1 MHVLLAIELQNLI
14 EHVPSHLGDN
24 VFIGKFSFCT
34 KCVQE
39 KKNNEKDQTDYLHS
53 SITMDGW
60 WRLPSSPAPPL
71 KGATTKQQQNN
82 TDQLDERRPL
92 GRTVTT
98 LLNVT
103 VRRVPF

>member
-1 MHVLLAIELQNLI
+1 MKRIKLITYIVLSQWTDG
-14 EHVPSHLGDN
+14 GD
-24 VFIGKFSFCT
+24 C
-34 KCVQE
+34 
-39 KKNNEKDQTDYLHS
+39 
-53 SITMDGW
+53 
-60 WRLPSSPAPPL
+60 LPLLPPL